1 MATTRRVSG
10 IGVSPG
16 RGSGELRVDIDD
28 ALDAMDGG
36 RPVVLALAVSSP
48 ADVPAMIRATAVVA
62 ASGDAQSHTAIV
74 ANAAGV
80 PAVVVPGLT
89 VLADGI
95 AVDGAALGVGSELAV
110 DGDGGFVEWGAP

>member
-10 IGVSPG
+10 ISVALG
-16 RGSGELRVDIDD
+16 RGSGELRVDVDD

-48 ADVPAMIRATAVVA
+48 ADVPAMIRASAVVA
-62 ASGDAQSHTAIV
+62 ASGDAQSHTAII

-89 VLADGI
+89 IGADGI
-95 AVDGAALGVGSELAV
+95 EVDGTALEVGHELTV
-110 DGDGGFVEWGAP
+110 DGDAGTVEWRAP